1 MFIGV
6 SETIHRGN
14 TLDSNLIRKHIALK
28 RCITINNIEKWNR
41 PSSSI
46 RCIKVD
52 EDGLFHV
59 KACTEASVQPQAT
72 NQGGALNIFKEEFNS
87 QHKDDKLQV
96 INMQAKSRDAH

>member
-1 MFIGV
+1 
-6 SETIHRGN
+6 
-14 TLDSNLIRKHIALK
+14 
-28 RCITINNIEKWNR
+28 
-41 PSSSI
+41 
-46 RCIKVD
+46 
-52 EDGLFHV
+52 LFHV